1 MLRSPRM
8 WRLLPIQAAAAL
20 FSIVLSQQTAFAQ
33 RSWQPASEPRGHSIS
48 ARSLIPASWRDSG
61 TTQEPLPPGI
71 EAELPRHPA
80 ALPDLP
86 PSPLH
91 ATPGIPAL
99 DPTAGIQP
107 APSWKRAT
115 GHVMWAAPA
124 AHLIR
129 PDQPYDASCPTPYP
143 DFRFGDGR
151 RIRGFTG
158 WLEDVR
164 VLPNLRSDPRPCP
177 DPGTY
182 PVRVFQPPVQP
193 GAGEGTAASVPAAA
207 VRPSFP
213 AAQR

>member
-1 MLRSPRM
+1 MLRSLRM
-8 WRLLPIQAAAAL
+8 WRLLPTQAAAVL

-33 RSWQPASEPRGHSIS
+33 LPWLTASEPRGNSVS
-48 ARSLIPASWRDSG
+48 ARSLVPASWRDSE

-80 ALPDLP
+80 AQPDLDSSP
-86 PSPLH
+86 PHGAPG
-91 ATPGIPAL
+91 TPSL
-99 DPTAGIQP
+99 DPSAVFHP

-129 PDQPYDASCPTPYP
+129 PDQPYDPNCPHPYP

-151 RIRGFTG
+151 RIRGVTG

-164 VLPNLRSDPRPCP
+164 ILPNLRSDPRPCA
-177 DPGTY
+177 DAGTY

-193 GAGEGTAASVPAAA
+193 GAGEGTTAPVPAAA
-207 VRPSFP
+207 ARSVLPTTLR
-213 AAQR
+213 